1 MLVSRESTDELPGS
15 PVPICSNIYHLF
27 SVCVSCIDVS
37 TDAAPWRS
45 HCSVQH
51 KLARPLD
58 MQLCAHIWSTNDSP
72 CCLHW
77 WIKPI
82 AGIVRPINAYAP
94 RLTHTH
100 PTTPHPPF
108 PTEESVSF
116 LKAMCPIWEAPE
128 GEGLYGDT
136 QGIRFHGTVFF
147 VHSKGYAPLSDL
159 QSYLVYCCQSAGWK
173 DILFIIIV
181 GVVP

>member
-1 MLVSRESTDELPGS
+1 MIASVTYLSVRSNYRMLVSRESTNELPGS

-94 RLTHTH
+94 RLTHTLPP
-100 PTTPHPPF
+100 PTHHSPPRRAYRSWKPCVPF
-108 PTEESVSF
+108 GKLQRERGCTGTRKGLGSMAQCSLSIP
-116 LKAMCPIWEAPE
+116 KAM
-128 GEGLYGDT
+128 L
-136 QGIRFHGTVFF
+136 H
-147 VHSKGYAPLSDL
+147 
-159 QSYLVYCCQSAGWK
+159 
-173 DILFIIIV
+173 
-181 GVVP
+181 